1 MDRVCSFVL
10 CRYNF
15 FFPHKQRNSRQ
26 TQFELFIYC
35 GWSYLWSWRNLLLKE
50 SMIPIVYILLN
61 FLHAVW
67 HYYLIK
73 KNRLIKSGQ
82 KIIEYSVISILA
94 GLILKIWFGW
104 QLIPLILFCVL
115 CRAAFFDAF
124 LNLLRGKRF
133 DYEGQISSKKS
144 LWDWFEN
151 WVGLPVWFYRI
162 IYLAA
167 FVIYTI
173 IYFLWN

>member
-1 MDRVCSFVL
+1 V
-10 CRYNF
+10 
-15 FFPHKQRNSRQ
+15 
-26 TQFELFIYC
+26 ELYK
-35 GWSYLWSWRNLLLKE
+35 LWDLGFGTDFSLD
-50 SMIPIVYILLN
+50 MIPITYIVLN

-73 KNRLIKSGQ
+73 KNRLILRNQ
-82 KIIEYSVISILA
+82 KVIEYTIGSILA
-94 GLILKIWFGW
+94 GLLLKFTGGAKV
-104 QLIPLILFCVL
+104 IPLILFCVL
-115 CRAAFFDAF
+115 CRLAYFDLF

-133 DYEGQISSKKS
+133 DYEGEISKKKS

-151 WVGLPVWFYRI
+151 WVGWPVWFYRI

>member
-10 CRYNF
+10 CWYNF

-26 TQFELFIYC
+26 AQFELFIYC
-35 GWSYLWSWRNLLLKE
+35 GWSSLWSWRNLLLKE

-115 CRAAFFDAF
+115 TRMAFFDIF
-124 LNLLRGKRF
+124 LNLLRKMPIL
-133 DYEGQISSKKS
+133 YEGQISKKKS
-144 LWDWFEN
+144 LVDWIEN
-151 WVGLPVWFYRI
+151 KIGLPVWTFRVVYLSAWLAYLI
-162 IYLAA
+162 IYL
-167 FVIYTI
+167 
-173 IYFLWN
+173 WN